1 MKVIADFCVV
11 PITGRVSVRAE
22 VKRAHQILVDTG
34 LPTNLH
40 AYGTN
45 IEGEFDVVFAALK
58 RIHEELHAAGV
69 QRISTTIRVGSRID
83 KEQGIADK
91 LEAIRGP
98 APKSAA
104 PKKSRRAR

>member
-1 MKVIADFCVV
+1 MKVLADICVV
-11 PITGRVSVRAE
+11 PITGRISVREE

-45 IEGEFDVVFAALK
+45 IEGDYDVIFAALK

-69 QRISTTIRVGSRID
+69 PRISTTIRLGSRVD

-98 APKSAA
+98 A
-104 PKKSRRAR
+104 